1 MADANEKNVRKR
13 EREPITLVCF
23 IVFLIACAGILSAY
37 AYNELVDN
45 SKAVVYGET
54 VEIDYTGSLYGY
66 YDAATDS
73 MLPIIFDTTLKSVG
87 DNSNNLFA
95 PGFSKTSYS
104 TTSIT
109 LGQGK
114 FLKAF
119 ENAIIGHKVGDTIKV
134 KINAADAYPAANT
147 NQYREKITELEADN
161 GFTVS
166 LDEYKTLFDKTE
178 APAKGISQLEDKNGL
193 PAKVN
198 YDGSILTVC
207 YEVEKDKEYTIV
219 DNSVG
224 KVIMTPTEV
233 TDSKITYKLSIENQ
247 KNVMIDDKTPSK
259 VSAQSGESIQEIEMI
274 SYNLFNNSYNII
286 GFDGTS
292 VIYNTA
298 SSSDV
303 AIHNMDLFFVIKI
316 VSKK

>member
-1 MADANEKNVRKR
+1 MADATEKNVRKK

-23 IVFLIACAGILSAY
+23 VVLLLACVGILSAY

-87 DNSNNLFA
+87 DDSNNLFA

-119 ENAIIGHKVGDTIKV
+119 ENAIVGHKVGDTIKV
-134 KINAADAYPAANT
+134 MINAADAYPAANT
-147 NQYREKITELEADN
+147 NQYCDNIAALEADN
-161 GFTVS
+161 GFTVT

-178 APAKGISQLEDKNGL
+178 APAKGISELEDKNGL
-193 PAKVN
+193 PATVN
-198 YDGSILTVC
+198 YDGSLLTVC
-207 YEVEKDKEYTIV
+207 YTVEEGKEYTIV
-219 DNSVG
+219 DSKVG
-224 KVIMTPTEV
+224 KVVMTPTEV
-233 TDSKITYKLSIENQ
+233 TYSKITYKLSIENQ
-247 KNVMIDDKTPSK
+247 KSVGSSI
-259 VSAQSGESIQEIEMI
+259 SAQTGESIQQIEMI
-274 SYNLFNNSYNII
+274 SYSLFNNSYNII

-298 SSSDV
+298 SASDA